1 MTIEKKLLG
10 TSPSGDASNVAEVF
24 STHLYT
30 GTGSSHAINNGI
42 DLAGEGGLVWTKSRG
57 AHNHSLHDSE
67 RGVTCLLRSNG
78 TNAQYC
84 DSTQI
89 SSFNSNGFTVGTDG
103 SSNTSGRTYASWT
116 FRNKE
121 KFFKAVTFSYGG
133 SSSSP
138 TVVTHDLGC
147 TVGMTIVKHTTGN
160 HNWYVQHK
168 DVTGNDNNGALNLTI
183 AFTGGNGQSTSFTSI
198 TDTQATF
205 GAAASFPA
213 GTYVAYFFADN
224 SSELADNQMIK
235 CGSYSSVSGNQ
246 EINLG
251 WEPQWILVKK
261 TDGAEDWAIID
272 NMRGFSHTA
281 DDVSTTLNKALLANT
296 SSVEENSGYAVVR
309 PTSTGFIVRSGL
321 DALYASSGS
330 YIYMAIRGP
339 MMKEPEAATDVFAM
353 DLGTGSVPSFISGFP
368 VDMAFNAS
376 YASAATHK
384 IVGTR
389 LTVGKYLD
397 TTVNG
402 AEANEGHNT
411 FDFMNGW
418 NKDSR
423 SSAYLCWMWKRAK
436 GYFDVAVYTGTGA
449 NHTVSHNLGAVP
461 EMMWIKNRQRT
472 RSWMVYHKD
481 AGASKYFVL
490 DTDAAAVTA
499 GTTVFQ
505 QLTPTNT
512 NFYVGSNGNANR
524 YGDAMI
530 AYLFATLDGIS
541 KVGTFVSGG
550 SGVTVNVDC
559 GFSNGARFVLI
570 KALTTD
576 SWYFWDTVR
585 GIVAGNDSRL
595 SLDNNNAVV
604 TNQDN
609 IDPYSAGFSLNG
621 TLIGNSGNTFIFYAI
636 A

>member
-1 MTIEKKLLG
+1 MGIAG
-10 TSPSGDASNVAEVF
+10 QPSGSENVAEVF
-24 STHLYT
+24 STYVYAGNST
-30 GTGSSHAINNGI
+30 NSNVINNGI
-42 DLAGEGGLVWTKSRG
+42 DLAGEGGMVWVKSRSSTDAG
-57 AHNHSLHDSE
+57 IIVDTE
-67 RGVTCLLRSNG
+67 RGIQKQLTTS
-78 TNAQYC
+78 
-84 DSTQI
+84 STSAENTDYRDI
-89 SSFNSNGFTVGTDG
+89 ESFNSNGFTARYW
-103 SSNTSGRTYASWT
+103 SNATNYSYDYASWT
-116 FRNKE
+116 FRKKE
-121 KFFKAVTFSYGG
+121 KFFD
-133 SSSSP
+133 
-138 TVVTHDLGC
+138 VVT
-147 TVGMTIVKHTTGN
+147 
-160 HNWYVQHK
+160 W
-168 DVTGNDNNGALNLTI
+168 TGNDTAGRTIPHNLGSVPAMMLVKMTNGTYSWNVYHSGIGATKFLELDTNNGGQTSSAVWNNT
-183 AFTGGNGQSTSFTSI
+183 APTDSVFTVGQEYGVNQGSK
-198 TDTQATF
+198 
-205 GAAASFPA
+205 
-213 GTYVAYFFADN
+213 TYVAYLFADN
-224 SSELADNQMIK
+224 SSELANNQMIK

-281 DDVSTTLNKALLANT
+281 DDVSTTGNKALLANT
-296 SSVEENSGYAVVR
+296 NAAEENSGYAVVR

-376 YASAATHK
+376 YASASTHK

-389 LTVGKYLD
+389 LTVGRYLD
-397 TTVNG
+397 TTVNN

-423 SSAYLCWMWKRAK
+423 GSAYLCWMWKRAK
-436 GYFDVAVYTGTGA
+436 GYFDVVAYTGTGA

-524 YGDAMI
+524 YGDVHI